1 MIVNT
6 SSSIV
11 NHIAIILTMV
21 FIYSAGYGQSN
32 QDRPITILGDSSLT
46 TSSKVIITGKITD
59 ANSLPIYNASI
70 SVDTHK
76 YFDYSDKDGRFFI
89 ELPAGTYNIMV
100 RYVSKEPISQ
110 RIRVFS
116 TDVINF
122 MLVDQVLN
130 LDEVVISSRPIDS
143 NVKSTLSGV
152 SQFKIAE
159 IKTLPSFMGEVD
171 ILKTIQLLPGVTSV
185 GEGSSGINV
194 RGGRVDQNLILLNGT
209 PIFSATHA
217 LGFIPAFNQDVVQGF
232 TLYKGNVPAYLG
244 GRASSV
250 LDIRTRAGNFDTWE
264 YQGGIGLAS
273 SRFLAEGPIVAGK
286 TSILFGGRISYAD
299 WLLKTVKNPDVNKS
313 SLFFYDLNGTVAHRF
328 TENSKLQLNY
338 YASYDFFRFSD
349 QFAFDWTN
357 QTLNAEWNSL
367 TNRKVSPTTTIAI
380 GNFKNS
386 LIDPEGFD
394 ASELINQM
402 KYTQIKES
410 VNYLISENH
419 ELVGGLEMIL
429 YDANPEKSGPYG
441 GNNNIKPEQVDKNR
455 GLEAA
460 LFISDEFK
468 LNENFSFSLGAR
480 YSAFRHLGSD
490 TVFTYQNNQPRSVQ
504 SIQDTLIYKNNETI
518 GKFGGLEPRV
528 SVRLGINAQQSFKL
542 SYNRMRQYINLI
554 SNTTAPTPVDLWQ
567 ISTGYLPPQV
577 ADNYSIGYFLNQK
590 NNIWEMSVEGFYKQ
604 VDNLIEY
611 KDFAS
616 LYLNRHLE
624 TELLSA
630 EGKAY
635 GLEFYMRKLK
645 GRWNG
650 WISYTYSRTFVR
662 TISEF
667 PQEQINRGEWYPA
680 NFDRPH
686 NANVVIN
693 RTMRKK
699 GNSWSMLV
707 NYSSGRPI
715 TAIESSYLID
725 GVVVPLYSDRN
736 QYRIPDYFR
745 IDLSLTLGDV
755 FKKIDDSLTF
765 SIYNLLGR
773 DNAYS
778 VYYTR
783 PANNFVIPKPYQ
795 LAILGATFPSI
806 VYNFKF

>member
-1 MIVNT
+1 
-6 SSSIV
+6 
-11 NHIAIILTMV
+11 
-21 FIYSAGYGQSN
+21 
-32 QDRPITILGDSSLT
+32 
-46 TSSKVIITGKITD
+46 
-59 ANSLPIYNASI
+59 
-70 SVDTHK
+70 
-76 YFDYSDKDGRFFI
+76 
-89 ELPAGTYNIMV
+89 
-100 RYVSKEPISQ
+100 
-110 RIRVFS
+110 
-116 TDVINF
+116 
-122 MLVDQVLN
+122 
-130 LDEVVISSRPIDS
+130 
-143 NVKSTLSGV
+143 
-152 SQFKIAE
+152 
-159 IKTLPSFMGEVD
+159 
-171 ILKTIQLLPGVTSV
+171 
-185 GEGSSGINV
+185 
-194 RGGRVDQNLILLNGT
+194 
-209 PIFSATHA
+209 
-217 LGFIPAFNQDVVQGF
+217 
-232 TLYKGNVPAYLG
+232 
-244 GRASSV
+244 
-250 LDIRTRAGNFDTWE
+250 
-264 YQGGIGLAS
+264 
-273 SRFLAEGPIVAGK
+273 
-286 TSILFGGRISYAD
+286 
-299 WLLKTVKNPDVNKS
+299 
-313 SLFFYDLNGTVAHRF
+313 
-328 TENSKLQLNY
+328 
-338 YASYDFFRFSD
+338 
-349 QFAFDWTN
+349 
-357 QTLNAEWNSL
+357 
-367 TNRKVSPTTTIAI
+367 
-380 GNFKNS
+380 
-386 LIDPEGFD
+386 
-394 ASELINQM
+394 
-402 KYTQIKES
+402 
-410 VNYLISENH
+410 
-419 ELVGGLEMIL
+419 
-429 YDANPEKSGPYG
+429 
-441 GNNNIKPEQVDKNR
+441 
-455 GLEAA
+455 
-460 LFISDEFK
+460 
-468 LNENFSFSLGAR
+468 
-480 YSAFRHLGSD
+480 
-490 TVFTYQNNQPRSVQ
+490 
-504 SIQDTLIYKNNETI
+504 
-518 GKFGGLEPRV
+518 
-528 SVRLGINAQQSFKL
+528 
-542 SYNRMRQYINLI
+542 
-554 SNTTAPTPVDLWQ
+554 
-567 ISTGYLPPQV
+567 
-577 ADNYSIGYFLNQK
+577 
-590 NNIWEMSVEGFYKQ
+590 MSVEGFYKQ

-783 PANNFVIPKPYQ
+783 PASNFVIPKPYQ